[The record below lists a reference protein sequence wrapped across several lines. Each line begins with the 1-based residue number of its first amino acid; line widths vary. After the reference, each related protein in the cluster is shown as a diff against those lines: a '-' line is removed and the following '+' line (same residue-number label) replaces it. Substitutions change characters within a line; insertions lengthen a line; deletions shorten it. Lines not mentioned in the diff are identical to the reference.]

1 MKKISLLVISLF
13 GLMGTINAQDLIN
26 GSLGFLK
33 NERNLALTFDFSET
47 EIEGMTTKEF
57 LSAKYNDTERGKK
70 WLALAQKEISAKF
83 VCSFNET
90 FIKKGISLQY
100 RKSESANYQ
109 AVIKAKSFSNKG
121 NMTAVILF
129 TKVDSQDVL
138 AKINLSAKGGQFGTL
153 ANLMGDG
160 FRNAGKKLAKLIIK
174 NTMIP
179 TNKKGVTDDI
189 YN

>member
-1 MKKISLLVISLF
+1 MKKIILLVISLF
-13 GLMGTINAQDLIN
+13 GLMGTINAQYLTSD
-26 GSLGFLK
+26 SFGFLK

-57 LSAKYNDTERGKK
+57 LAAKYKDRERGEK

-90 FIKKGISLQY
+90 FIKKGIPLQS
-100 RKSESANYQ
+100 RKFESANYQ
-109 AVIKAKSFSNKG
+109 AIIKAKSFTNKG

-129 TKVDSQDVL
+129 TKIDSQDIL

-174 NTMIP
+174 NTAMP
-179 TNKKGVTDDI
+179 TNKKDVTDDI
-189 YN
+189 Y